1 MKGKGMERRV
11 QVFYFVQL
19 DFCARDS
26 AVEVFFLI
34 CFVLKYIKIIFF
46 YFFKFNFNI
55 IILKLS

>member
-1 MKGKGMERRV
+1 MERRV

-34 CFVLKYIKIIFF
+34 FFVLKYIKIIFF